1 MKVFPD
7 DLLYSREHVWVRVDG
22 HLATVGITDY
32 AQEKLGEATSIELP
46 EVDSCVERDEPF
58 GTIETATKGVIDLIS
73 PVSGEVISAN
83 EDLLDDIGII
93 NSDPHEMGWMIIVDM
108 AYLEELDDLMN
119 LPEYNEFVV
128 QEAEEE
134 AVVD

>member
-7 DLLYSREHVWVRVDG
+7 DLLYSREHVWVRADG
-22 HLATVGITDY
+22 HMATIGITDY
-32 AQEKLGEATSIELP
+32 AQEKLGEAVSI
-46 EVDSCVERDEPF
+46 EPF
-58 GTIETATKGVIDLIS
+58 GTIETSTKGVIDLIS

-83 EDLLDDIGII
+83 DDLMDDIGIV
-93 NSDPHEMGWMIIVDM
+93 NSDPHETGWMIIVDM
-108 AYLEELDDLMN
+108 AYMEELDDLMD